1 MFVYISRLIA
11 KSENNSVFEAFISGV
26 VRSTIFFFSSRRR
39 HTRFD
44 CDWSSDVC
52 SSDLDS
58 MAKTLS
64 IRLGEKRYMLGER
77 SILLSVCV
85 GTAVCKNNEDWNQL
99 LRDGRAAM
107 ERARSQ
113 GRGRFVKFEPSADGP
128 MQEQLLLEQDFRSA
142 IGTSQLFM
150 AYQPICHV
158 ATGKIS
164 GFESLMRWNSPAR
177 GSVPPGVFIPMAER
191 RGLLLPIDQMVE
203 RSQIG
208 RASCRERV

>member
-1 MFVYISRLIA
+1 
-11 KSENNSVFEAFISGV
+11 
-26 VRSTIFFFSSRRR
+26 
-39 HTRFD
+39 
-44 CDWSSDVC
+44 
-52 SSDLDS
+52 

-128 MQEQLLLEQDFRSA
+128 MQEDRKSTRLNSSHL
-142 IGTSQLFM
+142 
-150 AYQPICHV
+150 V
-158 ATGKIS
+158 IS
-164 GFESLMRWNSPAR
+164 YA
-177 GSVPPGVFIPMAER
+177 VFCLKKKKLR
-191 RGLLLPIDQMVE
+191 
-203 RSQIG
+203 
-208 RASCRERV
+208 